1 MRKKISLF
9 ITALFMFVLLLIY
22 SIPAHAAIM
31 EHGNKSKIT
40 SLDSFNIIEC
50 TIDDMSYLEEL
61 STTIGGIID
70 TGYLSISM
78 RGTFDSREYLLIEE
92 QEYENGKLVDLN
104 YEFDGVCFYEA
115 SIDSSYNVN
124 IISDG
129 EYNIAMD
136 YNEYEEV
143 FHKLDMAY
151 QMSINDE
158 TIIDDSIYNT
168 IKDYAFYFVY
178 GMTYTYNPSYIH
190 NDLHVVMSY
199 LNKKTMDE
207 ILDNVSIVDKTETN
221 YEILDNTY
229 NYDTAAIGQ
238 YSFIIAVWDDYQ
250 NITVQKVFVDV
261 VDLTAPKI
269 EQIKT
274 TTFSYKQTLTEN
286 DILECFSIDDSDA
299 IIEINMSEYLSHAG
313 VIGEYNAT
321 ITATDTSEYHNSS
334 SLDFVIKIED
344 TIAPVL
350 AMPSGIHL
358 DYNTYRTEEEIKALF
373 SSDDEYD
380 GNVTASIQ
388 ITDLD
393 GYKDNYDT
401 LGTYRFNVMAMD
413 NSKNEVNAT
422 FYIYVEDHT
431 APVLTIDKYV
441 IITERYRPITKEQI
455 VALFNDLGYNLDGS
469 NVSSECFS
477 LDSLDGEYDLELSLN
492 DGTIEYDIITTEKNI
507 PISFDSPKDTKKN
520 INLAL
525 ILSLSI
531 GGFLLSVILVM
542 GVIVY
547 KKRH

>member
-92 QEYENGKLVDLN
+92 QEYENGKLVDLY

-124 IISDG
+124 ILTDG

-151 QMSINDE
+151 EMSINDE

-221 YEILDNTY
+221 YEI
-229 NYDTAAIGQ
+229 IM
-238 YSFIIAVWDDYQ
+238 
-250 NITVQKVFVDV
+250 NI
-261 VDLTAPKI
+261 
-269 EQIKT
+269 
-274 TTFSYKQTLTEN
+274 
-286 DILECFSIDDSDA
+286 
-299 IIEINMSEYLSHAG
+299 
-313 VIGEYNAT
+313 
-321 ITATDTSEYHNSS
+321 
-334 SLDFVIKIED
+334 
-344 TIAPVL
+344 
-350 AMPSGIHL
+350 
-358 DYNTYRTEEEIKALF
+358 
-373 SSDDEYD
+373 
-380 GNVTASIQ
+380 
-388 ITDLD
+388 
-393 GYKDNYDT
+393 
-401 LGTYRFNVMAMD
+401 
-413 NSKNEVNAT
+413 
-422 FYIYVEDHT
+422 
-431 APVLTIDKYV
+431 
-441 IITERYRPITKEQI
+441 
-455 VALFNDLGYNLDGS
+455 
-469 NVSSECFS
+469 
-477 LDSLDGEYDLELSLN
+477 
-492 DGTIEYDIITTEKNI
+492 
-507 PISFDSPKDTKKN
+507 
-520 INLAL
+520 
-525 ILSLSI
+525 
-531 GGFLLSVILVM
+531 
-542 GVIVY
+542 
-547 KKRH
+547 